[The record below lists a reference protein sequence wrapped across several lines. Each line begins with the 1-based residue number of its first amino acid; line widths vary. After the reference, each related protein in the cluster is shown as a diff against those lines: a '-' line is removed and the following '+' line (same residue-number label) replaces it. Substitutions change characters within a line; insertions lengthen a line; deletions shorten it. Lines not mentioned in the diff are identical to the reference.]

1 MSCAVI
7 GRSPVLALYAGTRP
21 NVGRKPATPQHS
33 AGWRIE
39 PPKSVP
45 CASVQI
51 PVATATAAPPLE
63 PPQVT
68 PSFQGLTVAPKS
80 SLSVYQRHENSGAL
94 VRPMMMAPA
103 RRRLAMEGLSSCAI
117 KSRYAI
123 TPPLVA
129 QPF

>member
-21 NVGRKPATPQHS
+21 NVGRKPATPQQN
-33 AGWRIE
+33 AGWRIDA
-39 PPKSVP
+39 PKSVP
-45 CASVQI
+45 CASAHI

-68 PSFQGLTVAPKS
+68 ASFQGSTVAPNS

-103 RRRLAMEGLSSCAI
+103 RRKRGRTAI
-117 KSRYAI
+117 GSG
-123 TPPLVA
+123 
-129 QPF
+129 